1 MADFDGNCE
10 IRRAGVSADGRAQL
24 DLKATDG
31 AFDWNWCFSKPE
43 RTREVLAAA
52 LTAIASNKLVYC
64 SMPLPL
70 AATPVVENF
79 GLVK

>member
-1 MADFDGNCE
+1 MAFDGTCE
-10 IRRAGVSADGRAQL
+10 IRRAGVTSDGRAQL

-31 AFDWNWCFSKPE
+31 TFDWHWCFSAPE

-52 LTAIASNKLVYC
+52 FTAIASNKLIYC
-64 SMPLPL
+64 TMATPLP
-70 AATPVVENF
+70 ATPVVQNF